1 MIIQEGSSHKSKP
14 HKQRALVLQG
24 GGALGAYEAG
34 ALNVLCKKLV
44 EKDKEKG
51 NVNSSLFDIVAGTSI
66 GAMNAAVLVSNVVK
80 KDKTWIEA
88 VEELERFW
96 KEGIALKEGIASS
109 DDIVPVGIFRIFPWW
124 KPWTKDSP
132 LWAPCAKESAH
143 AECLDTKNLATEE
156 AARRYYSAKEFVFKG
171 KKVFSSKEPRPDDK
185 FFDQAATAT
194 WYMLNDLPLQLQI
207 EAFGDFPIATRL
219 DKGEPRLLITAVDIA
234 EGITVTFDSYKKSD
248 GKRKTVYY
256 PGRKYGRKKDE
267 EDKDLNPIVIEYED
281 GITLQQV
288 MASGTLPELYEAKEI
303 GGRKFWDG
311 GVLSNTPLK
320 ELLSAHRDYWVN
332 VENEKVPDLE
342 IYIVNVHPSRIDV
355 NDIPKQLDE
364 VKDRNNDILYGDRTY
379 NDQYSAS
386 LVADYI
392 DFITSLK
399 ELALNHIKGDNEKNS
414 FKKEFEGL
422 KDGKAKSTSYTLG
435 EHKRYEDLIKCRFDL
450 KVVRIEHKYDVTA
463 STSLKGADI
472 TIQTIKKLIEEGEKD
487 TRDLVIL

>member
-1 MIIQEGSSHKSKP
+1 MTIQLGSSHKSKP

-24 GGALGAYEAG
+24 GGALGAYEVG
-34 ALNVLCKKLV
+34 VLNVLCKKLV

-51 NVNSSLFDIVAGTSI
+51 IVNSPLFDIVAGTSI

-80 KDKTWIEA
+80 KDKTWSKA
-88 VEELERFW
+88 VGELETFW
-96 KEGIALKEGIASS
+96 KEGIALKEGITSS

-143 AECLDTKNLATEE
+143 VEVLETKNLATEE

-171 KKVFSSKEPRPDDK
+171 KKVFSSKEPRPDNK
-185 FFDQAATAT
+185 FFDQTAT
-194 WYMLNDLPLQLQI
+194 WYMLNDVPLQLQI

-219 DKGEPRLLITAVDIA
+219 DKGEPRLLVTAVDIA

-267 EDKDLNPIVIEYED
+267 EDKNSKPIAIEYED

-288 MASGTLPELYEAKEI
+288 MASGTLPELYDAKEI

-342 IYIVNVHPSRIDV
+342 IYVVNVHPSRIDV
-355 NDIPKQLDE
+355 NDMPKQLDE

-379 NDQYSAS
+379 NDEYSAS
-386 LVADYI
+386 LVTDYI

-399 ELALNHIKGDNEKNS
+399 DLALNYIKDDNKKNS

-422 KDGKAKSTSYTLG
+422 KDEKAKSTSYARG
-435 EHKRYEDLIKCRFDL
+435 EHTRYEDLIKGRFEV
-450 KVVRIEHKYDVTA
+450 KVVRIEHKYDATA

-487 TRDLVIL
+487 TRDQVIF